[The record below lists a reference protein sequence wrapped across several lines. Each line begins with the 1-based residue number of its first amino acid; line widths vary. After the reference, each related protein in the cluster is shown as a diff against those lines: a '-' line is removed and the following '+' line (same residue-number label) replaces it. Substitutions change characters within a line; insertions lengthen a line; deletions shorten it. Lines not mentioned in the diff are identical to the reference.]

1 MNAITGIE
9 NLIAQPSILN
19 SPYWAAYADRVAD
32 GNKVRDNYPP
42 AKGGE
47 DSQTDS
53 ITIEDSER
61 TLRRFITDLSAS
73 GCNLVFWFSDRPR
86 PSKGGYRISFYLPA
100 QTGQPQINAIG
111 SIPQMPAVDI
121 EKTIDER
128 VNAHIDRFM
137 AEQEKRNLQ
146 ARIKEL
152 ETQLK
157 DTAETPFDRVI
168 GRLEPF
174 INPLLE
180 NMFSPKA
187 AVTATNIGTS
197 KADPNQDQAIAEKA
211 LTELAEIEP
220 ELPTL
225 LAKLAKLAKEDP
237 GTYNMAK
244 MFLNK

>member
-53 ITIEDSER
+53 VTIEDSER

-73 GCNLVFWFSDRPR
+73 GCNLVFWFSDSPR

-100 QTGQPQINAIG
+100 QTGAQPSVNGIG
-111 SIPQMPAVDI
+111 AIPQPPTVDI

-128 VNAHIDRFM
+128 VNAQIERFI
-137 AEQEKRNLQ
+137 AAQEKQRMLD
-146 ARIKEL
+146 RIKEL

-157 DTAETPFDRVI
+157 ETDSPLDRVI

-174 INPLLE
+174 INPLLD
-180 NMFSPKA
+180 NMFNTKA
-187 AVTATNIGTS
+187 AVSTANVGAAST
-197 KADPNQDQAIAEKA
+197 DPNKDQAIAEKA
-211 LTELAEIEP
+211 LTELSEIEP
-220 ELPTL
+220 DLPTL